1 MKKKAPMILNQI
13 LLKVAQYMLN
23 QGTVPPM
30 RAKVM
35 MVLIPQMHNQPPPLF
50 VQDLKG

>member
-1 MKKKAPMILNQI
+1 MKKKAPRILNQI

-30 RAKVM
+30 RVKVK
-35 MVLIPQMHNQPPPLF
+35 LPILF
-50 VQDLKG
+50 VTFLVCCFLFCSIIG